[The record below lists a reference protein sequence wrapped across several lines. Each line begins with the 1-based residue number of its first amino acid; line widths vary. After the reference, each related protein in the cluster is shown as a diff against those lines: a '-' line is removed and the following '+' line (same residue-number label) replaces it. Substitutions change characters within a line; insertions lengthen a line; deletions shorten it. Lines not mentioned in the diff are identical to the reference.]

1 VLARRKIYVFSPNVI
16 FAIERKDFNI
26 LNFEGVDFNFTS
38 DFIEKRKK
46 YY

>member
-1 VLARRKIYVFSPNVI
+1 VLARRKIYVFSPNII

-38 DFIEKRKK
+38 DFIEEKK
-46 YY
+46 IYY